1 SPAPATIMDPLLLL
15 AGAVL
20 IGVVLLVSFFLKPY
34 LDWRSTCN
42 QSLESQVARTSFQYA
57 PGELV
62 PPAWKAPEV
71 TLSVIVPA
79 YNEEYRLPQM
89 LDETLTYL
97 ESRGGSSAFSYEV
110 IVVDDGSSDATYTA
124 ALGSSSSRQPALS
137 LGEVRVIK
145 LAANRGK
152 GFAVRAGMLAA
163 RGQLL
168 LMADGDG
175 ATSIRDLERL
185 ERALGPVGEEKAPE
199 IAFGSRHHLREEAIA
214 ARAWHRNLLMMGFQF
229 AVWFLVGG
237 SVNDTQ
243 CGFKLFRAGAAASG
257 RKADFR
263 FAPPLQATWGYPAAA
278 EAFNAWLLEE
288 LSYCEAPVWP
298 PLPGRDDGPWPSSRS
313 EAVTTWVLL
322 VLPCSWPTTSSKDPV
337 AQAQRYAQALK
348 APLLPHWPGL
358 PTAAAADAADAALG
372 EALRDFADE
381 MQWNRSADE
390 APLLASV
397 RSADAL
403 RTEVLARLRPL
414 AASVIESRVAAF
426 LLEVRGLSAEVR
438 RRWAAEATEAAS
450 SLSVASSESG
460 ASNSSGKALPD
471 ASKVRI
477 ELLGALPPAL
487 EGRMPRRHD
496 VHATHVE
503 KLRRFFVAAKG
514 AEGGEDISFEVRCW
528 VLLMRYKALFGP
540 HDEGAG
546 WHMAL
551 TRPVFACLQEVF
563 GVEQELF
570 ASPLNCTLPRF
581 CSVFPD
587 TDVYFGSQGGF
598 FGFCRGTLAKL
609 GGNYECN
616 PPFEEGLMQRVVA
629 ALLQAL
635 AELDTATSGAGVAVS
650 ASVALVLPTWAASQA
665 LKAATEASFC
675 RAVLQVSG
683 AEHCYLN
690 GRQHCCQPKHRLL
703 RQSEAR
709 GSSIIFL
716 QNEAGAERWP
726 ATPERLDRLRAAWV
740 EGGSEGGADDREV
753 PEGRRRP
760 SAGKRQL
767 PEAEALESEPSSAQL
782 NLLTGAITMLRD
794 MALVQAMYWW
804 CSPSSSSPRSPYEVL
819 GIEKG
824 AAAADVK
831 RAYRKQAL
839 KWHPDK
845 CELDR
850 AECEARFIE
859 VAGAYEVLGDEA
871 KRRSFDATGQRQ
883 SSTSTG
889 SSPDDLKRAQ
899 QMFNSFFENFE
910 AALSDDEKL
919 DAYVQQAFEMFGAS
933 SGDKDTKDSWSVWG
947 LKKAMKWGVKS
958 FGQSVL
964 EGSFAARPIHCVRL
978 RAECCNFT
986 QRIPTDRRGIRNG
999 DIQISLKDDSGQSGP
1014 AGPAGK
1020 VHGNGKKSQLVG
1032 VSGLVA
1038 ELGLGGGRT
1047 ALASDTTV
1055 RKTIMI
1061 AFPCKPAWL
1070 CNTREKGKRKRSVC
1084 LAWISMASAFFS
1096 LIDSLGETFEEAVG
1110 NVEDSLGNFEK
1121 EFDGALQQMDAG
1133 VDLDDVLEEI
1143 EVAGS
1148 NEVAL
1153 LEAYRRLEVLA
1164 RNQSPAVMQAW
1175 VVEDRVVPVVC
1186 AALCRVESARL
1197 AAGALART
1205 LNGMGHALDITGASP
1220 EDTSNDWLEA
1230 LATIGMAD
1238 ALATAQWAKCVMML
1252 KNDNAQLRDK
1262 VSQLESQLA
1271 DTQSLLQERRQLESS
1286 LAQLAVAAGPPG
1298 LVVAPKRHVLCNML
1312 LSGVAAGG
1320 GAPLRPPPGLEIPPP
1335 SSSMGST
1342 RTCCTLEEEGEE
1354 EEEDVLHPPWQTVPW
1369 WSTAPSSKRS
1379 TGSSE
1384 LELDEAS
1391 GLERSWSGAAA
1402 MHTCEWTI
1410 KHISSKFKTSCG
1422 FPLISPVFT
1431 SGVGPLCDFRLMLVP
1446 GKRWADADK
1455 GRKAKMDRASHGP
1468 PNGALQI
1475 KSQTAASCDKVRF
1488 YICAGSAKQGPIVC
1502 SFAEQGV
1509 QSVELE
1515 MDWQEQVARG
1525 CRPQPENYDTL
1536 AKKKLP
1542 CYANQ
1547 CQHIT
1552 REFREFCQQI
1562 VRRTENGKAMLKLMQ
1577 AQDVSSQTQGL
1588 ALLRRVYPHTSAVLG
1603 RHLLS
1608 DPAAVGALMQIL
1620 QDASGSAWSADGD
1633 GKGESADSQMGLA
1646 SLCAECVQ
1654 FLSLVTAQDGDVRMI
1669 VTFQDGAE
1677 ALLAIAAQ
1685 ALSAANAA
1693 GTGPES
1699 SSSAERSRAFLGTAA
1714 GACACVRNLVGQGSV
1729 AQKYMREAGLL
1740 LNCRQRRAMT
1750 DGSAARAE
1758 EVSKRN
1764 RCLNLASPF
1773 VLESLGRPGDTARNF
1788 IGKYAVDKGAGES
1801 ADAAAAWQSLSAI
1814 VQSESAD
1821 LELRTCGWSPAD
1833 RGDAQFVYLTSALA
1847 VAGAGW
1853 RPERSGLPFATER
1866 HLDRV
1871 SPQAMEF
1878 ARSEH
1883 AREWPA
1889 QPCTVCDSP
1898 FHDAQSTR
1906 FCASFH
1912 TIDVA
1917 CRGDANHGRWIVLT
1931 MSVTWLPKPDRP
1943 SDGMSSPY
1951 VPARAIAW
1959 HKRRLCGYL
1968 GSGERGGDSSAV
1980 QAQLQGDV
1988 QQIYSTDHAFAAVKS
2003 DGSVVTWG
2011 HAEHGGD
2018 SSAVQAQL
2026 QGDVQQ
2032 IYSSRFVFAAVKSDG
2047 SVVTWGRAER
2057 GGDSSAVQAQ
2067 LQGDVQQIYS
2077 TDHAFAAVKSDGSVV
2092 TWGYAEAGGDSSAV
2106 QAQLQGDVQQIYSS
2120 RLAFAAVKSDGS
2132 VVTWGHAG
2140 YGGDSSAV
2148 QAQLQGDV
2156 QQIYSNFGA
2165 FAAVKSDGSVVTW
2178 GYAEAGGDSSAV
2190 QAQLQGDVQQICST
2204 DGAFAAVRSDG
2215 SVVTWGRAENGG
2227 DSSALQAQLQVDVQQ
2242 IYSTGSAFA
2251 AVKSDGSVVTWG
2263 DPEDGGD
2270 SSALQAQL
2278 QVDVQQIY
2286 SNLYAF
2292 AAMKSDG
2299 SVVTWGDAEHGGD
2312 SSAVQ
2317 AQLQGDV
2324 QQICSTEVAFAAVK
2338 SDGSVVTWGHAE
2350 HGGDSSAV
2358 QAQLITCAGAS
2369 SKRSAARMIAV
2380 QVSLPSGATA
2390 ELQVD
2395 RADHVSDLVAKA
2407 RQAFGRHVVAICTR
2421 TGHRLE
2427 QVALVADLGLRH
2439 EDVLTAVVMKQMV
2452 IYAAQLGAFAAL
2464 KSDGSVVTWGDAE
2477 YGGDSSAV
2485 QAQLQ
2490 GDVQQIYSNLFA
2502 FAAVKSD
2509 GSVVTWGRAEH
2520 GGDSSAVQAQLQG
2533 DVQQICSTDY
2543 AFAAVKSDGSVVTWG
2558 EAEYGGDSSAVQAQ
2572 LQGDVPQI
2580 YSTVYAFAAVK
2591 SDGSVVTWGV
2601 LNMEVTA
2608 PRCRRSCKAMCS
2620 RSTLLY
2626 AFAAVKSDGSVVT
2639 WGRAEHGGDSS
2650 AVQAQLQGD
2659 VQQICST
2666 DYAFAAVKSDG
2677 SVVTWGEAE
2686 YGGDSS
2692 AVQAQLQ
2699 GDVPQIYSTVYAF
2712 AAVKSDGS
2720 VVTWGRAEYGGDSSA
2735 VQAQLQGDV
2744 HQIYSNFG
2752 AFAVVKSDGSV
2763 VTWGDAEAGGDS
2775 SAVQA
2780 QLQGD
2785 VQQICSTDG
2794 AFAAVRSDGSV
2805 VTWGRAENG
2814 GDSSA
2819 LQAQLQVDVQQ
2830 IYANLYA
2837 FAAMKS
2843 DGSVVT
2849 WGDAEYGGDSSAV
2862 QAIACAGASSKRSA
2876 ARMIA
2881 VQVSLPSGATAELQ
2895 VDRADHVSDLV
2906 AKARQ
2911 AFGRHVV
2918 AICTRTGHRL
2928 AQVALVADVGLRHED
2943 VLTAVVMKQIVIYAA
2958 RLGAF
2963 AALKGDGS
2971 VVTWGHA
2978 GYGGDSSAVQ
2988 AQLQGDVPQIYST
3001 VYAFAAVKSDGSLVT
3016 WGRAEYGGDSSAVQ
3030 AQLQGDVHQI
3040 YSNFGAFAV
3049 VKSDGSVVTWGDAE
3063 AGGDSSAVQ
3072 AQLQGD
3078 VQQICSTDGAFAAV
3092 RSDGSVV
3099 TWGRAENGGDSSAL
3113 QAQLQVDVQQIYANL
3128 YAFAA
3133 MKSDGSVV
3141 TWGDAEYGGD
3151 SSAVQAIAC
3160 AGASSKRSAARM
3172 IAVQVSLPSGATA
3185 ELQVDRADHVSDLVA
3200 KARQAFGRH
3209 VVAICTRTGHRLAQ
3223 VALVADVGLRHE
3235 DVLTAVVMK
3244 QIVIY
3249 AARLGAFAALKGDGS
3264 VVTWGHAGYGGDS
3277 SAVQAQLQ
3285 GDVPQIYSTVYA
3297 FAAVK
3302 SDGSLVTWGRAED
3315 GGDSSAVQAQ
3325 LQGDVQQIYSNR
3337 YAFAVVKSDDSLVTW
3352 GHAGYGGDSSA
3363 VQAQQQGD
3371 VQQICSTDGAFAAVK
3386 SDGSV
3391 VTWGDAEHGGDSSA
3405 VQAQLQGDVQ
3415 QIYSNLYAFAAVK
3428 SDGSVVTW
3436 GVAGYGGDSSAV
3448 QAQLQGDVQQIYS
3461 NFGAFAAVKSDG
3473 SLVTWGRAEDG
3484 GDSSAVQAQLQ
3495 GDVQQIY
3502 SNFYAFAAVK
3512 SDGCVVTWGRA
3523 EDGGDSSAVQAQLQG
3538 DVQQIYSNFGAFAA
3552 VKSDG
3557 SVVTWGDAE
3566 AGGDSSVV
3574 QAQLQGDV
3582 QQIYSNLYAFA
3593 AVKSDGSV
3601 VTWGRAE
3608 HGGDSSAVQAQLQ
3621 GDVQQICSTDHAFA
3635 AVKSDGSVVTW
3646 GRAERGGDSSAVQAL
3661 LKQ

>member
-1 SPAPATIMDPLLLL
+1 LLL
-15 AGAVL
+15 
-20 IGVVLLVSFFLKPY
+20 SECRRY
-34 LDWRSTCN
+34 
-42 QSLESQVARTSFQYA
+42 
-57 PGELV
+57 
-62 PPAWKAPEV
+62 
-71 TLSVIVPA
+71 
-79 YNEEYRLPQM
+79 
-89 LDETLTYL
+89 
-97 ESRGGSSAFSYEV
+97 
-110 IVVDDGSSDATYTA
+110 A
-124 ALGSSSSRQPALS
+124 ALAELR
-137 LGEVRVIK
+137 
-145 LAANRGK
+145 K
-152 GFAVRAGMLAA
+152 GF
-163 RGQLL
+163 
-168 LMADGDG
+168 
-175 ATSIRDLERL
+175 ERSW
-185 ERALGPVGEEKAPE
+185 K
-199 IAFGSRHHLREEAIA
+199 
-214 ARAWHRNLLMMGFQF
+214 
-229 AVWFLVGG
+229 
-237 SVNDTQ
+237 
-243 CGFKLFRAGAAASG
+243 
-257 RKADFR
+257 
-263 FAPPLQATWGYPAAA
+263 ATWGYPAAA

-438 RRWAAEATEAAS
+438 RRWAAEATEAAPG
-450 SLSVASSESG
+450 LSVASSESG

-503 KLRRFFVAAKG
+503 KLRQFVVAAKG

-635 AELDTATSGAGVAVS
+635 AELDTATSGAGVAVP

-753 PEGRRRP
+753 PVGRRRP

-767 PEAEALESEPSSAQL
+767 PEAEAVESEPSSAQL

-794 MALVQAMYWW
+794 MALVQDVLVVLRQHHPRRNRTTMA
-804 CSPSSSSPRSPYEVL
+804 SHKSIRSSSPRSPYEVL
-819 GIEKG
+819 GIERG

-831 RAYRKQAL
+831 RAYRKQEPWLQATAL

-883 SSTSTG
+883 SSASAG
-889 SSPDDLKRAQ
+889 SSPDDLKRGDAGKRFRQ
-899 QMFNSFFENFE
+899 CFSEHGKPSDFVPDGSSDRLHDGGDCFPQHLTLITACLLQPLAAECCKEVLYRFNSFFENFE
-910 AALSDDEKL
+910 DEKL

-964 EGSFAARPIHCVRL
+964 EG
-978 RAECCNFT
+978 
-986 QRIPTDRRGIRNG
+986 IRNG

-1020 VHGNGKKSQLVG
+1020 VHGNGKKRNRRARSSLKICDLVSHDDMISLDHSLATMDTFISQPSSWAHVG

-1220 EDTSNDWLEA
+1220 EGLWPSIGPSEAVSAQSNDWLEA

-1271 DTQSLLQERRQLESS
+1271 DTQSLLQERRQVESS

-1369 WSTAPSSKRS
+1369 WSTASSSKRS

-1525 CRPQPENYDTL
+1525 CRFHAYEWVAMNWKSVTGACTGIVRLECALSVAHGCNSYTVDCRCMPEHSAQL
-1536 AKKKLP
+1536 
-1542 CYANQ
+1542 
-1547 CQHIT
+1547 
-1552 REFREFCQQI
+1552 EFREFCQQI

-1633 GKGESADSQMGLA
+1633 GKA

-1685 ALSAANAA
+1685 ALGAANAA

-1729 AQKYMREAGLL
+1729 AQKYMREAGHMVAVTRTLRGSLIVLQTSGGQAQLEAVALTLL
-1740 LNCRQRRAMT
+1740 DIVAAFVTGSGGEAAANAKQLLQGASLADLVFQEVLPAPRLSAALRLRAM
-1750 DGSAARAE
+1750 
-1758 EVSKRN
+1758 EVFSD
-1764 RCLNLASPF
+1764 
-1773 VLESLGRPGDTARNF
+1773 VL
-1788 IGKYAVDKGAGES
+1788 
-1801 ADAAAAWQSLSAI
+1801 AAAAEPVLM
-1814 VQSESAD
+1814 
-1821 LELRTCGWSPAD
+1821 C
-1833 RGDAQFVYLTSALA
+1833 LT
-1847 VAGAGW
+1847 
-1853 RPERSGLPFATER
+1853 T
-1866 HLDRV
+1866 
-1871 SPQAMEF
+1871 
-1878 ARSEH
+1878 
-1883 AREWPA
+1883 
-1889 QPCTVCDSP
+1889 
-1898 FHDAQSTR
+1898 
-1906 FCASFH
+1906 
-1912 TIDVA
+1912 
-1917 CRGDANHGRWIVLT
+1917 
-1931 MSVTWLPKPDRP
+1931 
-1943 SDGMSSPY
+1943 
-1951 VPARAIAW
+1951 
-1959 HKRRLCGYL
+1959 
-1968 GSGERGGDSSAV
+1968 
-1980 QAQLQGDV
+1980 
-1988 QQIYSTDHAFAAVKS
+1988 
-2003 DGSVVTWG
+2003 
-2011 HAEHGGD
+2011 
-2018 SSAVQAQL
+2018 
-2026 QGDVQQ
+2026 
-2032 IYSSRFVFAAVKSDG
+2032 
-2047 SVVTWGRAER
+2047 
-2057 GGDSSAVQAQ
+2057 
-2067 LQGDVQQIYS
+2067 
-2077 TDHAFAAVKSDGSVV
+2077 
-2092 TWGYAEAGGDSSAV
+2092 
-2106 QAQLQGDVQQIYSS
+2106 
-2120 RLAFAAVKSDGS
+2120 
-2132 VVTWGHAG
+2132 
-2140 YGGDSSAV
+2140 
-2148 QAQLQGDV
+2148 
-2156 QQIYSNFGA
+2156 
-2165 FAAVKSDGSVVTW
+2165 
-2178 GYAEAGGDSSAV
+2178 
-2190 QAQLQGDVQQICST
+2190 
-2204 DGAFAAVRSDG
+2204 
-2215 SVVTWGRAENGG
+2215 
-2227 DSSALQAQLQVDVQQ
+2227 
-2242 IYSTGSAFA
+2242 
-2251 AVKSDGSVVTWG
+2251 
-2263 DPEDGGD
+2263 
-2270 SSALQAQL
+2270 
-2278 QVDVQQIY
+2278 
-2286 SNLYAF
+2286 
-2292 AAMKSDG
+2292 
-2299 SVVTWGDAEHGGD
+2299 
-2312 SSAVQ
+2312 
-2317 AQLQGDV
+2317 
-2324 QQICSTEVAFAAVK
+2324 
-2338 SDGSVVTWGHAE
+2338 
-2350 HGGDSSAV
+2350 
-2358 QAQLITCAGAS
+2358 AS
-2369 SKRSAARMIAV
+2369 SGDTVLDTLVEM
-2380 QVSLPSGATA
+2380 LLTGAY
-2390 ELQVD
+2390 Q
-2395 RADHVSDLVAKA
+2395 
-2407 RQAFGRHVVAICTR
+2407 
-2421 TGHRLE
+2421 
-2427 QVALVADLGLRH
+2427 
-2439 EDVLTAVVMKQMV
+2439 
-2452 IYAAQLGAFAAL
+2452 
-2464 KSDGSVVTWGDAE
+2464 
-2477 YGGDSSAV
+2477 
-2485 QAQLQ
+2485 
-2490 GDVQQIYSNLFA
+2490 
-2502 FAAVKSD
+2502 
-2509 GSVVTWGRAEH
+2509 
-2520 GGDSSAVQAQLQG
+2520 
-2533 DVQQICSTDY
+2533 
-2543 AFAAVKSDGSVVTWG
+2543 
-2558 EAEYGGDSSAVQAQ
+2558 
-2572 LQGDVPQI
+2572 
-2580 YSTVYAFAAVK
+2580 
-2591 SDGSVVTWGV
+2591 
-2601 LNMEVTA
+2601 
-2608 PRCRRSCKAMCS
+2608 
-2620 RSTLLY
+2620 
-2626 AFAAVKSDGSVVT
+2626 
-2639 WGRAEHGGDSS
+2639 
-2650 AVQAQLQGD
+2650 
-2659 VQQICST
+2659 
-2666 DYAFAAVKSDG
+2666 
-2677 SVVTWGEAE
+2677 
-2686 YGGDSS
+2686 
-2692 AVQAQLQ
+2692 
-2699 GDVPQIYSTVYAF
+2699 
-2712 AAVKSDGS
+2712 
-2720 VVTWGRAEYGGDSSA
+2720 
-2735 VQAQLQGDV
+2735 
-2744 HQIYSNFG
+2744 
-2752 AFAVVKSDGSV
+2752 
-2763 VTWGDAEAGGDS
+2763 
-2775 SAVQA
+2775 
-2780 QLQGD
+2780 
-2785 VQQICSTDG
+2785 
-2794 AFAAVRSDGSV
+2794 
-2805 VTWGRAENG
+2805 
-2814 GDSSA
+2814 
-2819 LQAQLQVDVQQ
+2819 
-2830 IYANLYA
+2830 
-2837 FAAMKS
+2837 
-2843 DGSVVT
+2843 
-2849 WGDAEYGGDSSAV
+2849 
-2862 QAIACAGASSKRSA
+2862 
-2876 ARMIA
+2876 
-2881 VQVSLPSGATAELQ
+2881 
-2895 VDRADHVSDLV
+2895 
-2906 AKARQ
+2906 
-2911 AFGRHVV
+2911 
-2918 AICTRTGHRL
+2918 
-2928 AQVALVADVGLRHED
+2928 
-2943 VLTAVVMKQIVIYAA
+2943 
-2958 RLGAF
+2958 
-2963 AALKGDGS
+2963 
-2971 VVTWGHA
+2971 
-2978 GYGGDSSAVQ
+2978 
-2988 AQLQGDVPQIYST
+2988 
-3001 VYAFAAVKSDGSLVT
+3001 
-3016 WGRAEYGGDSSAVQ
+3016 
-3030 AQLQGDVHQI
+3030 
-3040 YSNFGAFAV
+3040 
-3049 VKSDGSVVTWGDAE
+3049 
-3063 AGGDSSAVQ
+3063 
-3072 AQLQGD
+3072 
-3078 VQQICSTDGAFAAV
+3078 
-3092 RSDGSVV
+3092 
-3099 TWGRAENGGDSSAL
+3099 
-3113 QAQLQVDVQQIYANL
+3113 
-3128 YAFAA
+3128 
-3133 MKSDGSVV
+3133 
-3141 TWGDAEYGGD
+3141 
-3151 SSAVQAIAC
+3151 
-3160 AGASSKRSAARM
+3160 
-3172 IAVQVSLPSGATA
+3172 
-3185 ELQVDRADHVSDLVA
+3185 
-3200 KARQAFGRH
+3200 
-3209 VVAICTRTGHRLAQ
+3209 
-3223 VALVADVGLRHE
+3223 
-3235 DVLTAVVMK
+3235 
-3244 QIVIY
+3244 
-3249 AARLGAFAALKGDGS
+3249 
-3264 VVTWGHAGYGGDS
+3264 
-3277 SAVQAQLQ
+3277 
-3285 GDVPQIYSTVYA
+3285 
-3297 FAAVK
+3297 
-3302 SDGSLVTWGRAED
+3302 
-3315 GGDSSAVQAQ
+3315 
-3325 LQGDVQQIYSNR
+3325 
-3337 YAFAVVKSDDSLVTW
+3337 
-3352 GHAGYGGDSSA
+3352 
-3363 VQAQQQGD
+3363 
-3371 VQQICSTDGAFAAVK
+3371 
-3386 SDGSV
+3386 
-3391 VTWGDAEHGGDSSA
+3391 
-3405 VQAQLQGDVQ
+3405 
-3415 QIYSNLYAFAAVK
+3415 
-3428 SDGSVVTW
+3428 
-3436 GVAGYGGDSSAV
+3436 
-3448 QAQLQGDVQQIYS
+3448 
-3461 NFGAFAAVKSDG
+3461 
-3473 SLVTWGRAEDG
+3473 
-3484 GDSSAVQAQLQ
+3484 
-3495 GDVQQIY
+3495 
-3502 SNFYAFAAVK
+3502 
-3512 SDGCVVTWGRA
+3512 
-3523 EDGGDSSAVQAQLQG
+3523 
-3538 DVQQIYSNFGAFAA
+3538 
-3552 VKSDG
+3552 
-3557 SVVTWGDAE
+3557 
-3566 AGGDSSVV
+3566 
-3574 QAQLQGDV
+3574 
-3582 QQIYSNLYAFA
+3582 
-3593 AVKSDGSV
+3593 
-3601 VTWGRAE
+3601 
-3608 HGGDSSAVQAQLQ
+3608 
-3621 GDVQQICSTDHAFA
+3621 
-3635 AVKSDGSVVTW
+3635 
-3646 GRAERGGDSSAVQAL
+3646 
-3661 LKQ
+3661 